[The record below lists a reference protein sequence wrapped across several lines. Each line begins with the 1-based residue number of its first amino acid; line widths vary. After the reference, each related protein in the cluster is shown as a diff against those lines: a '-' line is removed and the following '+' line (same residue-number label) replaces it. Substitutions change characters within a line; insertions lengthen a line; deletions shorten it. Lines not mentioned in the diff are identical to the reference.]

1 VADARPAV
9 HASGTGQRLEERSAG
24 AIVFKESRDAQASTQ
39 YLLLKYPAGHWD
51 LPKGNIEK
59 GESPLQTMVR
69 EVREETGI
77 VELRVVPGFKR
88 KIEYFYRRDG
98 RKVHKTVVFFLA
110 ETRAEKVT
118 ISFEHQA
125 YGWFAFAEA
134 IRTVT
139 YPNAKRLIREG
150 DALINRDREHRT
162 STSGGQASLGAA
174 GEVVGPGANDD
185 DGVHVHDDAGN
196 GPASSSSAVK
206 RL

>member
-24 AIVFKESRDAQASTQ
+24 AIVFKESGDAQASTQ

-59 GESPLQTMVR
+59 GESPLQTMIR

-125 YGWFAFAEA
+125 YGWFAFGEA

-162 STSGGQASLGAA
+162 STSGDQASLGAA
-174 GEVVGPGANDD
+174 GEVAGPGAD
-185 DGVHVHDDAGN
+185 HDD
-196 GPASSSSAVK
+196 
-206 RL
+206 